1 MPAVHPTILFAKFE
15 QSLSAG
21 GWQSLR
27 TSSEHQPRDYRIWR
41 GGERLDLKVYL
52 LTLTPGGTGRPKD
65 EWRIQPTAAK
75 IFAQGADYL
84 TVILGYDEDRDV
96 FAGFDVKA
104 HAGPLGTSPSIQI
117 KAKALDAAV
126 ATGLALHVKSSAE
139 LVFAIK
145 PGFLGLYIEYLRAL
159 HDAKVDPAELTLLV
173 DMTSDPTTV
182 SQTDIDGA
190 VTTPER
196 KRVLRTILRYLR
208 DRRFRAKVL
217 TAYAHQC
224 AACGIQLELLDAAH
238 VLPVGQPGSTD
249 ETPNGVAFCAL
260 HHRAYDAGLIAF
272 NTSYELRIS
281 KPRMAQLKT
290 DGRDGGGTAFAATL
304 KAALL
309 LPSKPSDHP
318 DAALINKANA
328 HRGFVFS

>member
-1 MPAVHPTILFAKFE
+1 MPAVNPTILFAKFE
-15 QSLSAG
+15 ESLSTG

-27 TSSEHQPRDYRIWR
+27 TSSTHQPRDYRIWR

-65 EWRIQPTAAK
+65 EWRIQPTTAK
-75 IFAQGADYL
+75 LFAQGADYL
-84 TVILGYDEDRDV
+84 TVILGYDKERDV

-104 HAGPLGTSPSIQI
+104 HAAPLGASPSIQI
-117 KAKALDAAV
+117 KAKALDEAGS
-126 ATGLALHVKSSAE
+126 TGLALHVKSSAE

-145 PGFLGLYIEYLRAL
+145 PGFLGIYIEHLRDL

-173 DMTSDPTTV
+173 DMTADPTTV
-182 SQTDIDGA
+182 SQNDIDSA

-224 AACGIQLELLDAAH
+224 AACGVQLELLDAAH
-238 VLPVGQPGSTD
+238 ILPVGQPDSTD
-249 ETPNGVAFCAL
+249 ETPNGVALCAL

-272 NTSYELRIS
+272 NTSYELHIS

-290 DGRDGGGTAFAATL
+290 SGRDGGRKAFAETLNAT
-304 KAALL
+304 LL
-309 LPSKPSDHP
+309 LPSKPSDFP
-318 DAALINKANA
+318 DAALIVKANA
-328 HRGFVFS
+328 QRGFVF